1 MLAKRIIPSILVRGK
16 TAYKGQRF
24 ESSRSIGSALAVA
37 QVHARRGVD
46 ELLILDISATA
57 EGRGPDLD
65 LIRELSSGLFIPLTV
80 GGGVRSLQD
89 VDQLLRAGADKV
101 AICTGVFELP
111 DLIGDA
117 ANRFGSQ
124 AIVASVDVGPDRR
137 MMVRCGAAVPTY
149 ALDDVSPGWLKNPN
163 AVGWCELVTDRGVG
177 EILLQSVDRD
187 GMLCGYDLDL
197 IREVSAAVSIPVIA
211 SGGCGTYEHMLEAF
225 KAGADACASGAM
237 FAFTD
242 ATPRGAAQFLRRND
256 ICVRL

>member
-65 LIRELSSGLFIPLTV
+65 LTRELSSGLFIPLTV
-80 GGGVRSLQD
+80 GGGVRSLKD
-89 VDQLLRAGADKV
+89 IDALLRAGADKV
-101 AICTGVFELP
+101 CIGTAATYQLVGNAASRFGRQALVVSLDVPRTAPFAGAAIC
-111 DLIGDA
+111 A
-117 ANRFGSQ
+117 Q
-124 AIVASVDVGPDRR
+124 
-137 MMVRCGAAVPTY
+137 MMDEGGA
-149 ALDDVSPGWLKNPN
+149 
-163 AVGWCELVTDRGVG
+163 G
-177 EILLQSVDRD
+177 EILLQSIGRD

-211 SGGCGTYEHMLEAF
+211 SGGCGTYDHMLEAF

-242 ATPRGAAQFLRRND
+242 ATPRGAAQFLRGND